1 MDIVI
6 DISGSHQSGK
16 TTVGELIYELFE
28 LYGLDIKMEGDT
40 STKKSKRERT
50 IEMMNKINSITI
62 VENHSPSN
70 KFIKHIKKE
79 FNING

>member
-1 MDIVI
+1 VDIVI
-6 DISGSHQSGK
+6 NISGDHQSGK
-16 TTVGELIYELFE
+16 TTVGELIQELFD
-28 LYGLDIKMEGDT
+28 LYGITIKMEGDT
-40 STKKSKRERT
+40 STKNSKRDRT

-62 VENHSPSN
+62 VENHSTSN